1 MFMNKDDSKALNS
14 IQKILLHNLQKK
26 HYLREKNILLLN
38 RISNIKEYIHNVY
51 IDVDM
56 DVDMDV
62 DIDYNTQS
70 DTQDN
75 TQSDTQSDT
84 QGDTQSDTQSDT
96 QGDKDNLYNIKK
108 SVEFSKSPIVK
119 ESSASQVLNTI
130 TDFIFN

>member
-26 HYLREKNILLLN
+26 HYLREKNIQFLN
-38 RISNIKEYIHNVY
+38 RILNTNEYHNFNTYVDTNNNEDVY
-51 IDVDM
+51 M
-56 DVDMDV
+56 DVDVNYNTQSDTQS
-62 DIDYNTQS
+62 NTQS

-75 TQSDTQSDT
+75 I
-84 QGDTQSDTQSDT
+84 QGDIK
-96 QGDKDNLYNIKK
+96 GDKDTLYNIKK

-119 ESSASQVLNTI
+119 ESTASQVLNTI

>member
-1 MFMNKDDSKALNS
+1 MFIDDKDDSKALNS

-26 HYLREKNILLLN
+26 HYLREKNIQFLN
-38 RISNIKEYIHNVY
+38 VILNTNNFNTYVDNDDVY
-51 IDVDM
+51 M
-56 DVDMDV
+56 DVDV
-62 DIDYNTQS
+62 NYNTQS

-75 TQSDTQSDT
+75 I
-84 QGDTQSDTQSDT
+84 QGDIK
-96 QGDKDNLYNIKK
+96 GDKDTLYNIKK

>member
-26 HYLREKNILLLN
+26 HYLREKNIQFLN
-38 RISNIKEYIHNVY
+38 RILNTNEYHNFNTYVDTNNNEDVY
-51 IDVDM
+51 M
-56 DVDMDV
+56 DVDV
-62 DIDYNTQS
+62 NYNTQS

-75 TQSDTQSDT
+75 IQSDIK
-84 QGDTQSDTQSDT
+84 
-96 QGDKDNLYNIKK
+96 GDKDTLYNIKK

-119 ESSASQVLNTI
+119 ESTASQVLNTI

>member
-1 MFMNKDDSKALNS
+1 MNKDDSKALNS

-84 QGDTQSDTQSDT
+84 QGDTQSDTQGDT
-96 QGDKDNLYNIKK
+96 QSDIKK

-119 ESSASQVLNTI
+119 ESAVSQVLNNI

>member
-62 DIDYNTQS
+62 DIDYNTQG

-75 TQSDTQSDT
+75 TQSDTQ
-84 QGDTQSDTQSDT
+84 GDTQSDT